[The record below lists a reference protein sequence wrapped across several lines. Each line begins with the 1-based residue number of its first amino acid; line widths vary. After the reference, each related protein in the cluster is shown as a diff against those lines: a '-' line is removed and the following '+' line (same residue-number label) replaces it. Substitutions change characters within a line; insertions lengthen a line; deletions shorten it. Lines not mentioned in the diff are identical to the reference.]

1 MLLQSKPPITNRR
14 ELENKYPIRFRPEYK
29 HFMFFDKQIENW
41 RIQPATTN
49 EISEI
54 LEEARTYIDEN
65 FEK

>member
-1 MLLQSKPPITNRR
+1 
-14 ELENKYPIRFRPEYK
+14 
-29 HFMFFDKQIENW
+29 MFFDKQIENW